1 PVPVPSVKGMTRDEA
16 VAALEAEGF
25 SVTFNG
31 LWNAWPDD
39 WTTVTGSDPAA
50 GTELVPSQTEV
61 TIYIDNTGAV

>member
-1 PVPVPSVKGMTRDEA
+1 MTRDEA

-50 GTELVPSQTEV
+50 GTELVPSETEV